1 MNKTALI
8 EEEINYLISLQ
19 DKTKKSLLHYYLI
32 NEPTKLSID
41 IAKSLAIIDRMFD
54 AEIEY
59 INENPDDYISIYG
72 LK

>member
-8 EEEINYLISLQ
+8 EEEINYLINLQ
-19 DKTKKSLLHYYLI
+19 DKTKKSLLNYYLI